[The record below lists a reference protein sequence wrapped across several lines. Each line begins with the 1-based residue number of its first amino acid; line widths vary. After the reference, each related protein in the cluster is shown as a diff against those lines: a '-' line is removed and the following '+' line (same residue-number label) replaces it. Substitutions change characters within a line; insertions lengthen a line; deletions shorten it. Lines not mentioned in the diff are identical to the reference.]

1 MRYASAL
8 ALSFLVFAAAGCQ
21 KHSEPAAADAMKPA
35 PPAATESKAKAE
47 PMAPAA
53 PVPPTAAAVVIG
65 VPECD
70 DYLAKWE
77 SCLSTKVPEASREQV
92 KVALDATRDGW
103 KRAAETPEGKSG
115 LAAAC
120 KSASELAATQ
130 VSAYGCSW

>member
-1 MRYASAL
+1 MRYASAF
-8 ALSFLVFAAAGCQ
+8 ALSFLVLAAAGCQ
-21 KHSEPAAADAMKPA
+21 KQSEPAADAMKPA
-35 PPAATESKAKAE
+35 PPAATESKTAAE
-47 PMAPAA
+47 AVAPVAPAA
-53 PVPPTAAAVVIG
+53 SAVVIG